1 MPIRA
6 VLPGYPIY
14 PGGSK
19 KLSVFDLKGLATY
32 TPGGETIQAK
42 QFGEGGIDII
52 EPINKQW
59 LSVTQ
64 GGVATYQMVP
74 ASLGTTISPA
84 GTYFV
89 TVALAINSQTGA
101 VTSVTIKWYVTAT
114 GAEAGAIDLS
124 AETVRL
130 LAVFV

>member
-6 VLPGYPIY
+6 ILPGYPIY

-19 KLSVFDLKGLATY
+19 KFSVFDLKGLATY
-32 TPGGETIQAK
+32 TPGGETIQAL
-42 QFGEGGIDII
+42 QFGEGGIDAI
-52 EPINKQW
+52 EPINKQF
-59 LSVTQ
+59 LTITQ
-64 GGVATYQMVP
+64 GGVATAQLVP
-74 ASLGTTISPA
+74 ASLGTTLSPA

-89 TVALAINSQTGA
+89 TVSLSINSQTGA
-101 VTSVTIKWYVTAT
+101 VTGVNIKWYVTAT
-114 GAEAGAIDLS
+114 GAECGAIDLS